1 MQQATLHTFR
11 HSVSPYLFAIALTA
25 CAGLLSFALEFWL
38 LPTLGILLILQL
50 AVIVVA
56 LRGESAPAIVSGLLG
71 ALVFNYFFT
80 EPRFT
85 FHMTEFDDIANMVV
99 FLIVAV
105 ISSQVTIHF
114 RSQREELRKAQLKS
128 SLLLSVSHDLR
139 TPLATIIGTLST
151 LQTYSARLKDE
162 ERDELLSGALEE
174 SNRLHRYVENLL
186 QATKIQYQAIRL
198 NPQPRDIG
206 RIIRDVIQR
215 FDNPR
220 LRFTSDPKLPPV
232 LVRESLIEQA
242 LYNVIDNALKY
253 APEPTPV
260 TVRTAFADDHTVL
273 IQVEDEGPGINPEL
287 RRKIFDPF
295 CSTRSG
301 DSGQG
306 GIGLGLSVAAGLVR
320 AHMGTIGITSDG
332 TGCTLSITLPT
343 APEPAA

>member
-1 MQQATLHTFR
+1 MQALLQFLR

-25 CAGLLSFALEFWL
+25 CAGLLSFALELWL
-38 LPTLGILLILQL
+38 LPTLGTLLILQL
-50 AVIVVA
+50 AVIMVA
-56 LRGESAPAIVSGLLG
+56 LRGESAPAMVSGLLG

-85 FHMTEFDDIANMVV
+85 FHMTEFDDIANMIV
-99 FLIVAV
+99 FLIIAV
-105 ISSQVTIHF
+105 ISGQVTIHF

-151 LQTYSARLKDE
+151 LQTYSTRLKEE

-174 SNRLHRYVENLL
+174 SHRLHRYVENLL
-186 QATKIQYQAIRL
+186 QATKIQYQAVRL
-198 NPQPRDIG
+198 NPEPRDIG
-206 RIIRDVIQR
+206 RIIQEVIQR

-220 LRFTSDPKLPPV
+220 LRFTADASLPPV
-232 LVRESLIEQA
+232 MVRESLIEQA

-253 APEPTPV
+253 APKSTPV
-260 TVRTAFADDHTVL
+260 TISTALADDHNVV
-273 IQVEDEGPGINPEL
+273 IQVEDEGPGINPDL

-295 CSTRSG
+295 HSSRDG
-301 DSGQG
+301 DSGEG

-320 AHMGTIGITSDG
+320 AHLGTIAITAG
-332 TGCTLSITLPT
+332 GPGCTLSITLPA
-343 APEPAA
+343 APEFAK